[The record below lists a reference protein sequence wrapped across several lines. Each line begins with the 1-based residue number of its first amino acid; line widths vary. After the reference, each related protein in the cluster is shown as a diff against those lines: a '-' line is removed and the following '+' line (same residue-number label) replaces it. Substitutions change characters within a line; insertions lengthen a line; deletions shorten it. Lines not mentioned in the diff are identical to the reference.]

1 MAPPGKESP
10 NGSCFPPCPG
20 CNGQECS
27 HRPAVLRFM
36 AKEDLAPGFQRALE
50 SGWDA
55 FWEFGLSAGNRL
67 SAMDKPHA
75 AYCLLLNIAAFG
87 RFDLK
92 ALQEIKVN
100 LERRLNRAGTAQNH
114 QEDPNVE
121 SSR

>member
-1 MAPPGKESP
+1 
-10 NGSCFPPCPG
+10 
-20 CNGQECS
+20 
-27 HRPAVLRFM
+27 M